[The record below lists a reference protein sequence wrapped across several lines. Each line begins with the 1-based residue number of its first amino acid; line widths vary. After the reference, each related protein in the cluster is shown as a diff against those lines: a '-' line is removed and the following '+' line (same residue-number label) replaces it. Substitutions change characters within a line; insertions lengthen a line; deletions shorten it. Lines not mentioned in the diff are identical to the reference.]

1 MKRLALSIAM
11 TMSLAGIASAQHL
24 HDPAAH
30 GSAGHAMH
38 ASTTADAGAA
48 GDPSAVTQGGQAAFA
63 AIQEIV
69 DALMADPRTDW
80 SRVDVEALRR
90 HLIDMDNVTLRSDV
104 EALPVDDGARFLVT
118 ASDPDVVASIRSMVS
133 AHVAT
138 MDGVEGWAMRA
149 EEIPDGAAMTVTGD
163 PVRIRALG
171 FIGLMTVGMHHQEPP
186 LALAKG
192 ADPHRH

>member
-1 MKRLALSIAM
+1 MKRLALSIAL
-11 TMSLAGIASAQHL
+11 TIPLAGLAFAQHA

-30 GSAGHAMH
+30 DSAAHGHAH
-38 ASTTADAGAA
+38 AAAPVAGGQRPGVA
-48 GDPSAVTQGGQAAFA
+48 QGGQAAFA

-69 DALMADPRTDW
+69 GVLMADPRTDW

-90 HLIDMDNVTLRSDV
+90 HLIDMDNVTLRAAV
-104 EALPVDDGARFLVT
+104 ESLPVEGGARFDVT
-118 ASDPDVVASIRSMVS
+118 ASDPAVAASIRGMVT

-138 MDGVEGWAMRA
+138 MDGVQGWTMSA

-163 PVRIRALG
+163 PARIRALG
-171 FIGLMTVGMHHQEPP
+171 FVGLMTVGMHHQDHH
-186 LALAKG
+186 LALAAG